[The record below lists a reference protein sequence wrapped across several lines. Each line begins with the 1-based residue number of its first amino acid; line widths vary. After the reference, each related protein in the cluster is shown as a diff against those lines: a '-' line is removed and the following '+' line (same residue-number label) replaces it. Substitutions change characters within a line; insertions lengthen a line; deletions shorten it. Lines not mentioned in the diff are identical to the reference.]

1 MVWIQSRREFVGE
14 VDFGEVDVDGIIED
28 VYNESEDD
36 ELCEEI
42 GKEIDVDSGMIS
54 EGAECLQDY
63 TLKKHVIQESQS
75 LPTA

>member
-42 GKEIDVDSGMIS
+42 GKEI
-54 EGAECLQDY
+54 
-63 TLKKHVIQESQS
+63 
-75 LPTA
+75 